1 MTLYAGQA
9 LKHFWH
15 VDLEEQLSFEG
26 LLAEISARFLSLPAD
41 QIDGGIDDA
50 LRVVCSSLGVDEST
64 IYLREIDHPDIF
76 VLSYVLR
83 DPALPPPPK
92 IKFTAADNFPWC
104 NRKLIAN
111 EMICL
116 TDTQAAPPE
125 AAIDKASWKKY
136 NVVSA
141 LVIPLSTGG
150 GRPLGFWGIDS
161 TTEKREWSETLQK
174 RLAIIAGVFANTLER
189 AASHRQLRESEERLR
204 LAADTAGAGFWT
216 IDTETSAIWATPK
229 LEELFGVK
237 PEDVF
242 DEAKFLGIVHPED
255 RDRVK
260 QVISAMSRGEEK
272 KVEYRI
278 APSPGKIRWVM
289 SQGGRYLSAENR
301 SLLMGITI
309 DISESRA
316 RDEALR
322 TVSGRLIDA
331 QEQERK
337 RIAREL
343 HDSIG
348 QQVAIFAVGLGQLKS
363 TVDPRRTKNRKA
375 IEKLVKDTNKLASD
389 IKTLSHELHSSSLE
403 FLGLVPAIRGLCR
416 EVSERHQVEINFT
429 ESNVPGRVPPDV
441 ALALFRITQESLH
454 NALKYS
460 GERAFTVQLQGS
472 GTHLE
477 LAISDNGAGFD
488 VNEARASRGLGLIS
502 MRERILA
509 LKGTISIESQ
519 PMHGTRVRARV
530 PISNGDDVGRG

>member
-26 LLAEISARFLSLPAD
+26 LLAEMSARFLSLPAD

-50 LRVVCSSLGVDEST
+50 LRLVCNFLGVDEST
-64 IYLREIDHPDIF
+64 IYLREMDHPDIF

-104 NRKLIAN
+104 NQKLIAN
-111 EMICL
+111 EIICVA
-116 TDTQAAPPE
+116 DTQAAPPE

-161 TTEKREWSETLQK
+161 TTEQREWPETLQK
-174 RLAIIAGVFANTLER
+174 RLAIIGGVFANALER
-189 AASHRQLRESEERLR
+189 AASHRLLRESEERLR

-216 IDTETSAIWATPK
+216 IETETGAIWATPK

-237 PEDVF
+237 PEDAF
-242 DEAKFLGIVHPED
+242 DEAMLLRIVHPED
-255 RDRVK
+255 RGRVK
-260 QVISAMSRGEEK
+260 QVISAMTRGEEK
-272 KVEYRI
+272 RIEYRI
-278 APSPGKIRWVM
+278 VPSPGKIRWLM
-289 SQGGRYLSAENR
+289 SQGGRYLSADNR
-301 SLLMGITI
+301 SLLMGITF
-309 DISESRA
+309 DISERRA
-316 RDEALR
+316 SDEALR
-322 TVSGRLIDA
+322 TLSARLIDA

-348 QQVAIFAVGLGQLKS
+348 QQLAMIAVGLGQLHS
-363 TVDPRRTKNRKA
+363 TDNPKVARDRKP
-375 IEKLVKDTNKLASD
+375 IRKLIKDIGNLATD
-389 IKTLSHELHSSSLE
+389 IRTLSHQLHSSSLE
-403 FLGLVPAIRGLCR
+403 YLGLVPAIRALC
-416 EVSERHQVEINFT
+416 SEISESQHVNIDFT
-429 ESNVPGRVPPDV
+429 ESNVPGNLPAGV
-441 ALALFRITQESLH
+441 ALALFRITQEALH

-460 GERAFTVQLQGS
+460 GVRVFRVDLQGA
-472 GTHLE
+472 GGQLE
-477 LAISDNGAGFD
+477 LAISDGGVGFD
-488 VNEARASRGLGLIS
+488 VNEARASQGLGLIS
-502 MRERILA
+502 MRERIVA
-509 LKGTISIESQ
+509 LKGSICIESE
-519 PMHGTRVRARV
+519 PMKGTRVSASV
-530 PISNGDDVGRG
+530 PVEMAME